1 MPPIWVAFFVQAK
14 NMKIAVINQHNPS
27 VKVIILPFLQDENL
41 ENLLQKSCQEF
52 TIDFD
57 LLKQDFK
64 AESKEIH
71 IIYSPQNQKII
82 CLGLGKKPNSTDV
95 IKAFRTLF
103 FKQKSKFP
111 SEVIIDV
118 NSLPEAWIEYIV
130 IGSMLGGYDLD
141 LYKTDKKNS
150 FPIFEK
156 EGIIYVL
163 SAAENAQNLADK
175 GKAISKTQMQ
185 MFDLMNAPANKKT
198 PISLAKWAIESGKKF
213 GYQVT
218 VLEKQQLK
226 SQKLDAL
233 LAVGQGS
240 EHPPVLIV
248 MEYRSLNATKTAGL
262 VGKGVT
268 FDTGGISIK
277 SSTNMHLMKSDMG
290 GAAAVFGAMEL
301 AAKLQLPINLIGIVP
316 ACENA
321 VDGKSFKPSDVIN
334 SYSSKTIEI
343 IDTDAE
349 GRLILADGL
358 SYMVKNFQPDVMID
372 LATLTGSCIAT
383 LGYHAAGMFTNND
396 ELAHNLSKAADQTGE
411 RLWRL
416 PLWDIYKEDIS
427 SDIADVR
434 NYSGKPMAGAISAT
448 KFLEVFTENHQN
460 WAHLDI
466 AGTAYSDT
474 EFAPQR
480 AGTAFGV
487 RLLLEFLENMV

>member
-1 MPPIWVAFFVQAK
+1 
-14 NMKIAVINQHNPS
+14 MKVNHITQLNPDT
-27 VKVIILPFLQDENL
+27 KVIIFSFLQDDNFETHLQKVSNDFELNL
-41 ENLLQKSCQEF
+41 E
-52 TIDFD
+52 

-64 AESKEIH
+64 GDLKEFQIV
-71 IIYSPQNQKII
+71 YSPDNQKII
-82 CLGLGKKPNSTDV
+82 LLGLGKKPNSSDI

-103 FKQKSKFP
+103 LKQKSKLP
-111 SEVIIDV
+111 SEVTIDV
-118 NSLPEAWIEYIV
+118 RNLSSDLIEYV
-130 IGSMLGGYDLD
+130 VNGSMLGGYDLD
-141 LYKTDKKNS
+141 LYKTETKKA
-150 FPIFEK
+150 FPVFEK
-156 EGIIYVL
+156 EGLINILSTAETTEKAIIR
-163 SAAENAQNLADK
+163 

-198 PISLAKWAIESGKKF
+198 PYILAKWAVDSGKKF
-213 GYQVT
+213 DYSVT
-218 VLEKQQLK
+218 ILEKQQLK

-240 EHPPVLIV
+240 EHPPVLII
-248 MEYRSLNATKTAGL
+248 MEYKSPEAKQKVGL

-290 GAAAVFGAMEL
+290 GAAAVFGTIEL
-301 AAKLQLPINLIGIVP
+301 AAKLKLPVHLIGIVP
-316 ACENA
+316 VCENS
-321 VDGKSFKPSDVIN
+321 VDAKSFKPSDVIG
-334 SYSSKTIEI
+334 SYSGKTIEI

-358 SYMVKNFQPDVMID
+358 NYLVKNYQPDTMID
-372 LATLTGSCIAT
+372 LATLTGSCVAT

-396 ELAHNLSKAADQTGE
+396 ELAQNLTKAADKTGE

-416 PLWDIYKEDIS
+416 PLWDIYKEDIT

-466 AGTAYSDT
+466 AGTAFGDI

-480 AGTAFGV
+480 TGTAFGV
-487 RLLLEFLENMV
+487 RLLLEYLENMG

>member
-1 MPPIWVAFFVQAK
+1 
-14 NMKIAVINQHNPS
+14 MKINHISQLNPDT
-27 VKVIILPFLQDENL
+27 KVIIFSFLQDDNFETNLQKVSNDFELNL
-41 ENLLQKSCQEF
+41 E
-52 TIDFD
+52 

-64 AESKEIH
+64 GDLKDFQIA
-71 IIYSPQNQKII
+71 YSLNNQKII
-82 CLGLGKKPNSTDV
+82 LLGLGKNPNSSDI

-103 FKQKSKFP
+103 LKQKSKLP
-111 SEVIIDV
+111 NEVTIDV
-118 NSLPEAWIEYIV
+118 QNLTDNLIEYVV
-130 IGSMLGGYDLD
+130 IGSMLGGYNLD
-141 LYKTDKKNS
+141 LYKTEDKKT
-150 FPIFEK
+150 FPEFEK
-156 EGIIYVL
+156 EGLINILSTYETTEKAIIR
-163 SAAENAQNLADK
+163 

-198 PISLAKWAIESGKKF
+198 PYILAKWAIDSGKKF
-213 GYQVT
+213 DYSVT
-218 VLEKQQLK
+218 ILEKQQLK

-240 EHPPVLIV
+240 EHPPLLII
-248 MEYRSLNATKTAGL
+248 MEYKSLETKQKVGL

-277 SSTNMHLMKSDMG
+277 SSTNMHLMKSDIG
-290 GAAAVFGAMEL
+290 GAVAVFGTIEL
-301 AAKLQLPINLIGIVP
+301 AAKLKLPVHLVGIIPV
-316 ACENA
+316 CENS
-321 VDGKSFKPSDVIN
+321 VDGKSFKPSDVIG
-334 SYSSKTIEI
+334 SYSGKTIEI

-358 SYMVKNFQPDVMID
+358 NYLVKNYQPDTMID
-372 LATLTGSCIAT
+372 LATLTGSCVAT
-383 LGYHAAGMFTNND
+383 LGYHAAGMFTNNN
-396 ELAHNLSKAADQTGE
+396 ELAKNLTKAADQTGE

-416 PLWDIYKEDIS
+416 PLWDVYKEDIS

-466 AGTAYSDT
+466 AGTAFGDI

-480 AGTAFGV
+480 TGTAFGV
-487 RLLLEFLENMV
+487 RLLLEYLENMV

>member
-1 MPPIWVAFFVQAK
+1 
-14 NMKIAVINQHNPS
+14 MKIKVINQHISS

-41 ENLLQKSCQEF
+41 ENLLQTTCQEF

-64 AESKEIH
+64 AEAKEVH
-71 IIYSPQNQKII
+71 IVYSPQNQKII
-82 CLGLGKKPNSTDV
+82 CLGLGKNPDSAEV

-103 FKQKSKFP
+103 FKQKSKLP
-111 SEVIIDV
+111 NEVTIDV
-118 NSLPEAWIEYIV
+118 QNLPEAWTEYTV

-141 LYKTDKKNS
+141 LYKTDVRKL

-163 SAAENAQNLADK
+163 SSYNNAQNLADR

-185 MFDLMNAPANKKT
+185 IFDLMNAPANKKT
-198 PISLAKWAIESGKKF
+198 PISLAKWAIGSGDKF
-213 GYQVT
+213 GYKVT
-218 VLEKQQLK
+218 VLEKPQLK

-248 MEYRSLNATKTAGL
+248 MEYRSAEATQTVGL

-277 SSTNMHLMKSDMG
+277 SSSNMHLMKSDMG
-290 GAAAVFGAMEL
+290 GAAAVLGAMEL

-334 SYSSKTIEI
+334 SYSGKTIEI

-372 LATLTGSCIAT
+372 LATLTGSVIST

-396 ELAHNLSKAADQTGE
+396 DLAHKLTQAANQTGE

-416 PLWDIYKEDIS
+416 PLWDIYKEDIT
-427 SDIADVR
+427 SDVADVR
-434 NYSGKPMAGAISAT
+434 NFSGKPMAGAISAT
-448 KFLEVFTENHQN
+448 KFLEVFTDNHQR
-460 WAHLDI
+460 WTHLDI
-466 AGTAYSDT
+466 AGTAFGDT

-487 RLLLEFLENMV
+487 RLLLEFLEKHI

>member
-1 MPPIWVAFFVQAK
+1 MLPVWVAFFVK
-14 NMKIAVINQHNPS
+14 LKSMKINVINDHKSS
-27 VKVIILPFLQDENL
+27 VKVIILPFLQDEHF
-41 ENLLQKSCQEF
+41 ENLLQKSSQ
-52 TIDFD
+52 DFGVNFE

-71 IIYSPQNQKII
+71 VIYSPQNQKII
-82 CLGLGKKPNSTDV
+82 CLGLGKNPNSSDI

-103 FKQKSKFP
+103 FKQKSKL
-111 SEVIIDV
+111 SAEVTIDV
-118 NSLPEAWIEYIV
+118 SSLPESLTEYAV

-141 LYKTDKKNS
+141 LYKTEKKNS

-156 EGIIYVL
+156 EGIINVL
-163 SAAENAQNLADK
+163 SSKKNAQMLADR

-185 MFDLMNAPANKKT
+185 IFDLMNAPANKKT
-198 PISLAKWAIESGKKF
+198 PQSLAKWATDSGKKF
-213 GYQVT
+213 GYKVT
-218 VLEKQQLK
+218 VLEQQQLK
-226 SQKLDAL
+226 SQRLEAL

-240 EHPPVLIV
+240 EHSPVLIV
-248 MEYRSLNATKTAGL
+248 MEYRSSEATQTVGL

-321 VDGKSFKPSDVIN
+321 VDGKSFKPSDVIG
-334 SYSSKTIEI
+334 SYSGKTIEI

-358 SYMVKNFQPDVMID
+358 NYMVKNFQPDVMID

-396 ELAHNLSKAADQTGE
+396 ELAQKLTQAADQTGE

-416 PLWDIYKEDIS
+416 PLWDVYKEDIS

-434 NYSGKPMAGAISAT
+434 NFSGKPMAGAISAT

-466 AGTAYSDT
+466 AGTAYGDT

-487 RLLLEFLENMV
+487 RLLLEFLEK

>member
-1 MPPIWVAFFVQAK
+1 
-14 NMKIAVINQHNPS
+14 MKINHISQLKPDT
-27 VKVIILPFLQDENL
+27 KVIIFSFLQDDNFETH
-41 ENLLQKSCQEF
+41 LQKISNDFELN
-52 TIDFD
+52 FD

-64 AESKEIH
+64 ADLKEFQVV
-71 IIYSPQNQKII
+71 YSPQNQKVIL
-82 CLGLGKKPNSTDV
+82 LGLGKNPNSSDI

-103 FKQKSKFP
+103 LKQKSKLP
-111 SEVIIDV
+111 NEVTIDV
-118 NSLPEAWIEYIV
+118 QNLPETWIEYAV

-141 LYKTDKKNS
+141 LYKTEDKKT
-150 FPIFEK
+150 FPVFTK
-156 EGIIYVL
+156 EGIINIL
-163 SAAENAQNLADK
+163 STSKTTENFIIR

-198 PISLAKWAIESGKKF
+198 PQTLAKWAVDSGKKF
-213 GYQVT
+213 DYSVT
-218 VLEKQQLK
+218 ILEKQQLK

-240 EHPPVLIV
+240 EHPPVLII
-248 MEYRSLNATKTAGL
+248 MEYKSPEAKQKVGL

-290 GAAAVFGAMEL
+290 GAAAVMGTIEL
-301 AAKLQLPINLIGIVP
+301 AAKLKLPVHLIGIIP
-316 ACENA
+316 ACENS

-334 SYSSKTIEI
+334 SYSGKTIEI

-358 SYMVKNFQPDVMID
+358 NYLVKNYQPDTMID
-372 LATLTGSCIAT
+372 LATLTGSCVAT

-396 ELAHNLSKAADQTGE
+396 NLAQNLTKAADQTGE

-416 PLWDIYKEDIS
+416 PLWDIYKEDIT

-460 WAHLDI
+460 WVHLDI
-466 AGTAYSDT
+466 AGTAFGDT

-487 RLLLEFLENMV
+487 RLLLAFLENMV

>member
-1 MPPIWVAFFVQAK
+1 
-14 NMKIAVINQHNPS
+14 MKIKVINEHIAS

-41 ENLLQKSCQEF
+41 DNLLQKTCQKF
-52 TIDFD
+52 TIDFE

-71 IIYSPQNQKII
+71 IVYSPQNQKII
-82 CLGLGKKPNSTDV
+82 CLGLGKNSNSSEV

-103 FKQKSKFP
+103 FKQKSKLP
-111 SEVIIDV
+111 AEVMIEV
-118 NSLPEAWIEYIV
+118 SSLPEAWTEYAI

-141 LYKTDKKNS
+141 LYKTENKNS
-150 FPIFEK
+150 FPVFEK
-156 EGIIYVL
+156 KGIIYIL
-163 SAAENAQNLADK
+163 SSEKNAQNLAVR
-175 GKAISKTQMQ
+175 GKEISKTQMQ
-185 MFDLMNAPANKKT
+185 IFDLMNAPANKKT
-198 PISLAKWAIESGKKF
+198 PQTLAKWAVDSGKKF
-213 GYQVT
+213 GYKVT

-248 MEYRSLNATKTAGL
+248 MEYRSPEATQMVGL

-334 SYSSKTIEI
+334 SYSGKSIEI

-372 LATLTGSCIAT
+372 LATLTGSVIST

-396 ELAHNLSKAADQTGE
+396 DLAQKLTQAANQTGE

-427 SDIADVR
+427 SDVADVR
-434 NYSGKPMAGAISAT
+434 NFSGKPMAGAISAT

-466 AGTAYSDT
+466 AGTAFGDT

-487 RLLLEFLENMV
+487 RLLLDFLERMITIA

>member
-1 MPPIWVAFFVQAK
+1 
-14 NMKIAVINQHNPS
+14 MKINHITQLNSAS
-27 VKVIILPFLQDENL
+27 KVIVLSFLEDDNFESQ
-41 ENLLQKSCQEF
+41 LQKSCSDYGLNFGLVKQEF
-52 TIDFD
+52 KAD
-57 LLKQDFK
+57 LKEFAIFYN
-64 AESKEIH
+64 AES
-71 IIYSPQNQKII
+71 QKVIL
-82 CLGLGKKPNSTDV
+82 LGLGKKSNALDI

-103 FKQKSKFP
+103 LKQKTKLP
-111 SEVIIDV
+111 DGVTIDV
-118 NSLPEAWIEYIV
+118 QNLPNQWIEYAV

-141 LYKTDKKNS
+141 LYKTERKGTS
-150 FPIFEK
+150 PIFQK
-156 EGIIYVL
+156 DGVL
-163 SAAENAQNLADK
+163 NILSSTENTNDLIVRA
-175 GKAISKTQMQ
+175 KAIAKTQMQ
-185 MFDLMNAPANKKT
+185 IFDLMNAPANKKT
-198 PISLAKWAIESGKKF
+198 PQTLADWAVNSGKKF
-213 GYQVT
+213 GYSVN

-248 MEYRSLNATKTAGL
+248 MEYKSPEAKYKVGL

-277 SSTNMHLMKSDMG
+277 SSINMHLMKSDMG
-290 GAAAVFGAMEL
+290 GAAAVLGTIEL
-301 AAKLQLPINLIGIVP
+301 AAKLQLPVHLVGIVP
-316 ACENA
+316 ACENS
-321 VDGKSFKPSDVIN
+321 VDGKSFKPSDVIG
-334 SYSSKTIEI
+334 SYSGKTIEI

-358 SYMVKNFQPDVMID
+358 NYLVKNYQPDTMID
-372 LATLTGSCIAT
+372 LATLTGSCVAT
-383 LGYHAAGMFTNND
+383 LGYHAAGLFTNND
-396 ELAHNLSKAADQTGE
+396 ELAQNLAKAGDQTGE

-416 PLWDIYKEDIS
+416 PLWDIYKEDIT
-427 SDIADVR
+427 SDVADVR

-466 AGTAYSDT
+466 AGTAFGDI

-487 RLLLEFLENMV
+487 RLLLEFLEKMV

>member
-1 MPPIWVAFFVQAK
+1 
-14 NMKIAVINQHNPS
+14 MKINHITQINPDS
-27 VKVIILPFLQDENL
+27 KVVVLSFLQDDNFASQ
-41 ENLLQKSCQEF
+41 LQKSCLDYGLNSE
-52 TIDFD
+52 
-57 LLKQDFK
+57 LVKQDFK
-64 AESKEIH
+64 ADLKEFAIF
-71 IIYSPQNQKII
+71 YNAEGQKVIF
-82 CLGLGKKPNSTDV
+82 LGLGKKSNTLDI

-103 FKQKSKFP
+103 LKQKAKLP
-111 SEVIIDV
+111 DGVTIDV
-118 NSLPEAWIEYIV
+118 QNLPTEWIEYVV

-141 LYKTDKKNS
+141 LYKTDKKET
-150 FPIFEK
+150 PA
-156 EGIIYVL
+156 IYQKDGVL
-163 SAAENAQNLADK
+163 NILSSVENTNDLIARA
-175 GKAISKTQMQ
+175 KAIAKTQMQ
-185 MFDLMNAPANKKT
+185 VFDLMNAPANKKT
-198 PISLAKWAIESGKKF
+198 PQTLADWAVNSGKKF
-213 GYQVT
+213 GYSVSI
-218 VLEKQQLK
+218 LEKQQLK

-248 MEYRSLNATKTAGL
+248 LEYKSPEAKQKVGL

-290 GAAAVFGAMEL
+290 GAAAVLGTIEL
-301 AAKLQLPINLIGIVP
+301 AAKLQLPVHLIGVIP

-321 VDGKSFKPSDVIN
+321 VDGKSFKPSDVIG
-334 SYSSKTIEI
+334 SYSGKTIEI

-358 SYMVKNFQPDVMID
+358 NYLVKNYQPDTMID
-372 LATLTGSCIAT
+372 LATLTGSCVAT
-383 LGYHAAGMFTNND
+383 LGYHAAGLFTNND
-396 ELAHNLSKAADQTGE
+396 ELAQTLAKAGDQTGE

-416 PLWDIYKEDIS
+416 PLWDIYKEDIT
-427 SDIADVR
+427 SDVADVR

-466 AGTAYSDT
+466 AGTAFGDI

-487 RLLLEFLENMV
+487 RLLLEFLEKMV

>member
-1 MPPIWVAFFVQAK
+1 MRLSWKTVLQ
-14 NMKIAVINQHNPS
+14 NMKINHISQLNPDT
-27 VKVIILPFLQDENL
+27 KVIVFSFLQDENL
-41 ENLLQKSCQEF
+41 ETHLQKVSN
-52 TIDFD
+52 DFELNLE

-64 AESKEIH
+64 ADLKEFQVV
-71 IIYSPQNQKII
+71 YSPKNQKVIL
-82 CLGLGKKPNSTDV
+82 LGLGKNPNSSDI

-103 FKQKSKFP
+103 LKQKSKLP
-111 SEVIIDV
+111 NEVTIDV
-118 NSLPEAWIEYIV
+118 QNLPVTWTEYVV

-141 LYKTDKKNS
+141 LYKTEGKKT
-150 FPIFEK
+150 FPVFEK
-156 EGIIYVL
+156 EGIINIL
-163 SAAENAQNLADK
+163 SKIEYTEAFIIR

-185 MFDLMNAPANKKT
+185 IFDLMNAPANKKT
-198 PISLAKWAIESGKKF
+198 PYVLAKWAVDSGERF
-213 GYQVT
+213 GYSVT

-226 SQKLDAL
+226 TQKLDAL

-248 MEYRSLNATKTAGL
+248 MEYKSPKAKQKVGL

-277 SSTNMHLMKSDMG
+277 SSTNLHLMKSDMG
-290 GAAAVFGAMEL
+290 GAAAVMGAIEL
-301 AAKLQLPINLIGIVP
+301 AAKLKLPVHLVGIIP
-316 ACENA
+316 ACENS

-334 SYSSKTIEI
+334 SYSGKTIEI

-358 SYMVKNFQPDVMID
+358 NYLVRNYQPDTMID
-372 LATLTGSCIAT
+372 LATLTGSCVAT

-396 ELAHNLSKAADQTGE
+396 ALAQNLTKAADQTGE

-416 PLWDIYKEDIS
+416 PMWDIYKEDIT

-466 AGTAYSDT
+466 AGTAFGDT

>member
-1 MPPIWVAFFVQAK
+1 
-14 NMKIAVINQHNPS
+14 MKIQVINEHIS
-27 VKVIILPFLQDENL
+27 SIKVIILPFLQDENL
-41 ENLLQKSCQEF
+41 ENLLQKTCQEF
-52 TIDFD
+52 SIDFE

-71 IIYSPQNQKII
+71 IVYSPQNQKII
-82 CLGLGKKPNSTDV
+82 CLGLGKNPNSSEV

-103 FKQKSKFP
+103 FKQKSKLP
-111 SEVIIDV
+111 NEVIIDV
-118 NSLPEAWIEYIV
+118 QNLPEAWTEHVV

-141 LYKTDKKNS
+141 LYKTDARKS
-150 FPIFEK
+150 FPVFEK
-156 EGIIYVL
+156 EGTINIL
-163 SAAENAQNLADK
+163 SSFNNAQKLADR

-185 MFDLMNAPANKKT
+185 VFDLMNAPANKKT
-198 PISLAKWAIESGKKF
+198 PQTLAKWAIDSGKKF
-213 GYQVT
+213 GYKVT

-248 MEYRSLNATKTAGL
+248 MEYHSPKATQTVGL

-301 AAKLQLPINLIGIVP
+301 AAKLQLTINLIGIVP

-321 VDGKSFKPSDVIN
+321 VDGKSFKPSDVIG
-334 SYSSKTIEI
+334 SYSGKTIEI

-372 LATLTGSCIAT
+372 LATLTGSVIST

-396 ELAHNLSKAADQTGE
+396 ELAQSLTKAADQTGE

-416 PLWDIYKEDIS
+416 PLWDVYKEDIT
-427 SDIADVR
+427 SDVADVR
-434 NYSGKPMAGAISAT
+434 NFSGKPMAGAISAT
-448 KFLEVFTENHQN
+448 KFLEVFTDNHQKY
-460 WAHLDI
+460 AHLDI
-466 AGTAYSDT
+466 AGTAYGDT

-487 RLLLEFLENMV
+487 RLLLEFFESKQ

>member
-1 MPPIWVAFFVQAK
+1 
-14 NMKIAVINQHNPS
+14 MKINNISQLNPDT
-27 VKVIILPFLQDENL
+27 KVIIFSFLQDNNFDTHLQKVSNDFELNL
-41 ENLLQKSCQEF
+41 E
-52 TIDFD
+52 

-64 AESKEIH
+64 GDLKEFQIT
-71 IIYSPQNQKII
+71 YSPNNQKVIL
-82 CLGLGKKPNSTDV
+82 LGLGKKPNSSDI

-103 FKQKSKFP
+103 LKQKSKLP
-111 SEVIIDV
+111 SEATIDV
-118 NSLPEAWIEYIV
+118 QNLSDELVEYVV
-130 IGSMLGGYDLD
+130 IGSMLGGYNLD
-141 LYKTDKKNS
+141 LYKTEDKKTFS
-150 FPIFEK
+150 LFEK
-156 EGIIYVL
+156 EGVINILSTADTTEKAIIR
-163 SAAENAQNLADK
+163 

-198 PISLAKWAIESGKKF
+198 PYILAKWAVDSGKKF
-213 GYQVT
+213 DYSVT
-218 VLEKQQLK
+218 ILEKQQLK

-240 EHPPVLIV
+240 ENPPVLII
-248 MEYRSLNATKTAGL
+248 MEYKSPEAKQKVGL

-290 GAAAVFGAMEL
+290 GAAAVFGTIEL
-301 AAKLQLPINLIGIVP
+301 AAKLKLPVHLIGIVP
-316 ACENA
+316 ACENS
-321 VDGKSFKPSDVIN
+321 VDGKSFKPSDVIG
-334 SYSSKTIEI
+334 SYSGKTIEI

-358 SYMVKNFQPDVMID
+358 NYLVKNYQPDTMID
-372 LATLTGSCIAT
+372 LATLTGSCVAT

-396 ELAHNLSKAADQTGE
+396 ELAQNLTKAADQTGE

-416 PLWDIYKEDIS
+416 PLWDVYKEDIT

-466 AGTAYSDT
+466 AGTAFGDI

-480 AGTAFGV
+480 TGTAFGV
-487 RLLLEFLENMV
+487 RLLLEYLENIV

>member
-1 MPPIWVAFFVQAK
+1 
-14 NMKIAVINQHNPS
+14 MKINHISQLNPDAR
-27 VKVIILPFLQDENL
+27 VIIFSFLQDAQFETQ
-41 ENLLQKSCQEF
+41 LQKVSNNFELNF
-52 TIDFD
+52 E

-64 AESKEIH
+64 ADLKEFQVT
-71 IIYSPQNQKII
+71 YSPNNQKVIL
-82 CLGLGKKPNSTDV
+82 LGLGKNPNSSDI

-103 FKQKSKFP
+103 LKQKSKLP
-111 SEVIIDV
+111 NDV
-118 NSLPEAWIEYIV
+118 TVDVQNLPETWTEYV
-130 IGSMLGGYDLD
+130 VVGSMLGGYDLD
-141 LYKTDKKNS
+141 LYKTEDKKT
-150 FPIFEK
+150 FPVFTK
-156 EGIIYVL
+156 EGIINIL
-163 SAAENAQNLADK
+163 STFESAEK
-175 GKAISKTQMQ
+175 FIIRGKAISKTQMQ
-185 MFDLMNAPANKKT
+185 MFDLMNAPANRKT
-198 PISLAKWAIESGKKF
+198 PYVLAKWAIDSGKKF
-213 GYQVT
+213 NYSVT
-218 VLEKQQLK
+218 ILEKQQLK
-226 SQKLDAL
+226 SQKLEAL

-240 EHPPVLIV
+240 EHPPVLII
-248 MEYRSLNATKTAGL
+248 MEYKSPEAKQKVGL

-290 GAAAVFGAMEL
+290 GAAAVMGTIEL
-301 AAKLQLPINLIGIVP
+301 AVKLKLPVHLVGIIP
-316 ACENA
+316 ACENS
-321 VDGKSFKPSDVIN
+321 VDGKSFKPSDVIG
-334 SYSSKTIEI
+334 SYSGKTIEI

-358 SYMVKNFQPDVMID
+358 NYLVRNHQPDTMID
-372 LATLTGSCIAT
+372 LATLTGSCVAT

-396 ELAHNLSKAADQTGE
+396 NLAQNLTEAADQTGE

-416 PLWDIYKEDIS
+416 PLWDIYKEDIT

-466 AGTAYSDT
+466 AGTAFGDT

-487 RLLLEFLENMV
+487 RLLLEFLENMG

>member
-1 MPPIWVAFFVQAK
+1 
-14 NMKIAVINQHNPS
+14 MKINHITQLNLDS
-27 VKVIILPFLQDENL
+27 KVIVLSFLQDDTFEKQ
-41 ENLLQKSCQEF
+41 LQKSCSGYGLN
-52 TIDFD
+52 FD
-57 LLKQDFK
+57 LVKQDFK
-64 AESKEIH
+64 ADLKEFQFF
-71 IIYSPQNQKII
+71 YTTENQKII
-82 CLGLGKKPNSTDV
+82 FLGLGKKTNSSDV

-103 FKQKSKFP
+103 LKQKTKLP
-111 SEVIIDV
+111 DGVTIDV
-118 NSLPEAWIEYIV
+118 QNLPTEWIEFAV

-141 LYKTDKKNS
+141 LYKTERKGTS
-150 FPIFEK
+150 PIFQK
-156 EGIIYVL
+156 DGVL
-163 SAAENAQNLADK
+163 NILSSDK
-175 GKAISKTQMQ
+175 NTNDLIVRGKAIAKTQMQ
-185 MFDLMNAPANKKT
+185 IFDLMNTPANKKT
-198 PISLAKWAIESGKKF
+198 PYTLAKWATDSGNKF
-213 GYQVT
+213 GYSVT
-218 VLEKQQLK
+218 ILEKQQLK
-226 SQKLDAL
+226 SQKLEAL

-248 MEYRSLNATKTAGL
+248 MEYKSPKATQKIGL

-290 GAAAVFGAMEL
+290 GAAAVLGTIEL
-301 AAKLQLPINLIGIVP
+301 AAKLELPVHLIGIIP
-316 ACENA
+316 ACENS
-321 VDGKSFKPSDVIN
+321 VDGKSFKPSDVIG
-334 SYSSKTIEI
+334 SYSGKTIEI

-358 SYMVKNFQPDVMID
+358 NYLVKNYHPDTMID
-372 LATLTGSCIAT
+372 LATLTGSCVAT

-396 ELAHNLSKAADQTGE
+396 ELAQNLTKAADQTGE

-416 PLWDIYKEDIS
+416 PLWDVYKEDIS

-466 AGTAYSDT
+466 AGTAYGDI

-487 RLLLEFLENMV
+487 RLLLEFLEKMV

>member
-1 MPPIWVAFFVQAK
+1 
-14 NMKIAVINQHNPS
+14 MKVNHITQLNPDT
-27 VKVIILPFLQDENL
+27 KVIIFSFLQDDNFETHLQKVSNDFELNL
-41 ENLLQKSCQEF
+41 E
-52 TIDFD
+52 

-64 AESKEIH
+64 GDLKEFQIV
-71 IIYSPQNQKII
+71 YSPDNQKII
-82 CLGLGKKPNSTDV
+82 LLGLGKKPNSSDI

-103 FKQKSKFP
+103 LKQKSKLP
-111 SEVIIDV
+111 SEVTIDV
-118 NSLPEAWIEYIV
+118 RNLSSDLIEYV
-130 IGSMLGGYDLD
+130 VNGSMLGGYDLD
-141 LYKTDKKNS
+141 LYKTETKKA
-150 FPIFEK
+150 FPVFEK
-156 EGIIYVL
+156 EGLINILSTAETTEKAIIR
-163 SAAENAQNLADK
+163 

-198 PISLAKWAIESGKKF
+198 PYILAKWAVDSGKKF
-213 GYQVT
+213 DYSVT
-218 VLEKQQLK
+218 ILEKQQLK

-240 EHPPVLIV
+240 EHPPVLII
-248 MEYRSLNATKTAGL
+248 MEYKSPEAKQKVGL

-290 GAAAVFGAMEL
+290 GAAAVFGTIEL
-301 AAKLQLPINLIGIVP
+301 AAKLKLPMHLIGIVP
-316 ACENA
+316 VCENS
-321 VDGKSFKPSDVIN
+321 VDAKSFKPSDVIG
-334 SYSSKTIEI
+334 SYSGKTIEI

-358 SYMVKNFQPDVMID
+358 NYLVKNYQPDTMID
-372 LATLTGSCIAT
+372 LATLTGSCVAT
-383 LGYHAAGMFTNND
+383 LGYHAAGMFANND
-396 ELAHNLSKAADQTGE
+396 ELAQNLTKAADKTGE

-416 PLWDIYKEDIS
+416 PLWDIYKEDIT

-466 AGTAYSDT
+466 AGTAFGDI

-480 AGTAFGV
+480 TGTAFGV
-487 RLLLEFLENMV
+487 RLLLEYLENMG

>member
-1 MPPIWVAFFVQAK
+1 
-14 NMKIAVINQHNPS
+14 MKINVINEHNPS
-27 VKVIILPFLQDENL
+27 VKIIILPFLQDENL
-41 ENLLQKSCQEF
+41 DNLLQKSCQEF
-52 TIDFD
+52 AIDFE

-71 IIYSPQNQKII
+71 IVYSTQSHKII
-82 CLGLGKKPNSTDV
+82 CLGLGKNPNSSEL

-103 FKQKSKFP
+103 FKQKSKLP
-111 SEVIIDV
+111 SEVTIDV
-118 NSLPEAWIEYIV
+118 NSLPKGWIEYTV
-130 IGSMLGGYDLD
+130 IGSMLGGYDFD
-141 LYKTDKKNS
+141 LYKTEKKNS
-150 FPIFEK
+150 FPVFEK
-156 EGIIYVL
+156 EGTINIL
-163 SAAENAQNLADK
+163 SSEENAQILADR

-185 MFDLMNAPANKKT
+185 IFDLMNAPANKKT
-198 PISLAKWAIESGKKF
+198 PVSMAKWAIESGNKF
-213 GYQVT
+213 GFQVS

-248 MEYRSLNATKTAGL
+248 MEYRSLNATQTVGI

-334 SYSSKTIEI
+334 SYSGKSIEI

-396 ELAHNLSKAADQTGE
+396 ELAQNLTKAADQTGE
-411 RLWRL
+411 RLWRF
-416 PLWDIYKEDIS
+416 PLWDVYKEDIT

-466 AGTAYSDT
+466 AGTAYGDT

-487 RLLLEFLENMV
+487 RLLLEFLENLI

>member
-1 MPPIWVAFFVQAK
+1 
-14 NMKIAVINQHNPS
+14 MKINVINEHKSS
-27 VKVIILPFLQDENL
+27 VKVIILPFVQDENF
-41 ENLLQKSCQEF
+41 ENLLQKIAQ
-52 TIDFD
+52 DFSINFE

-71 IIYSPQNQKII
+71 VIYSPQNQKII
-82 CLGLGKKPNSTDV
+82 FLGLGKNPNSSEV

-103 FKQKSKFP
+103 FKQKSKLP
-111 SEVIIDV
+111 AEVTIDV
-118 NSLPEAWIEYIV
+118 RSLPKSWTEYAV

-141 LYKTDKKNS
+141 LYKTEKKNS
-150 FPIFEK
+150 FPVFEK
-156 EGIIYVL
+156 EGIINVL
-163 SAAENAQNLADK
+163 SSEKNAQMLADR

-185 MFDLMNAPANKKT
+185 IFDLMNAPANKKT
-198 PISLAKWAIESGKKF
+198 PQSLAKWAVDSGKKF
-213 GYQVT
+213 GYKVT

-248 MEYRSLNATKTAGL
+248 MEYRSSEATQTVGL

-321 VDGKSFKPSDVIN
+321 VDGKAFKPSDVIG
-334 SYSSKTIEI
+334 SYSGKTIEI

-358 SYMVKNFQPDVMID
+358 NYMVKNFQPDVMID

-396 ELAHNLSKAADQTGE
+396 ELAQKLTQAADQTGE

-416 PLWDIYKEDIS
+416 PLWDVYKEDIS

-460 WAHLDI
+460 WVHLDI
-466 AGTAYSDT
+466 AGTAFGDT

-487 RLLLEFLENMV
+487 RLLLEFLEE

>member
-1 MPPIWVAFFVQAK
+1 
-14 NMKIAVINQHNPS
+14 MKINRITQLNPDT
-27 VKVIILPFLQDENL
+27 KVIIFSFLQDDNFETHLQKVSNDFELNL
-41 ENLLQKSCQEF
+41 E
-52 TIDFD
+52 

-64 AESKEIH
+64 GDLKEFQIV
-71 IIYSPQNQKII
+71 YSPNNQKII
-82 CLGLGKKPNSTDV
+82 LLGLGKKPNSSDI

-103 FKQKSKFP
+103 LKQKSKLP
-111 SEVIIDV
+111 SEVTIDV
-118 NSLPEAWIEYIV
+118 RNLSSDLIEYV
-130 IGSMLGGYDLD
+130 VNGSMLGGYDLD
-141 LYKTDKKNS
+141 LYKTEAKKA
-150 FPIFEK
+150 FPVFEK
-156 EGIIYVL
+156 EGLINILSTAETIEKAIIR
-163 SAAENAQNLADK
+163 

-198 PISLAKWAIESGKKF
+198 PYILAKWAVDSGKKF
-213 GYQVT
+213 DYSVT
-218 VLEKQQLK
+218 ILEKQQLK

-240 EHPPVLIV
+240 EHPPVLII
-248 MEYRSLNATKTAGL
+248 MEYKSPEAKQKIGL

-290 GAAAVFGAMEL
+290 GAAAVFGTIEL
-301 AAKLQLPINLIGIVP
+301 AAKLKLPVHLIGIVP
-316 ACENA
+316 ACENS
-321 VDGKSFKPSDVIN
+321 VDAKSFKPSDVIG
-334 SYSSKTIEI
+334 SYSGKTIEI

-358 SYMVKNFQPDVMID
+358 NYLVRNYQPDTLID
-372 LATLTGSCIAT
+372 LATLTGSCVAT

-396 ELAHNLSKAADQTGE
+396 ELAQNLTKAADQTGE

-416 PLWDIYKEDIS
+416 PLWDIYKEDIT

-466 AGTAYSDT
+466 AGTAFGDI

-480 AGTAFGV
+480 TGTAFGV
-487 RLLLEFLENMV
+487 RLLLEYLENMG

>member
-1 MPPIWVAFFVQAK
+1 M
-14 NMKIAVINQHNPS
+14 
-27 VKVIILPFLQDENL
+27 
-41 ENLLQKSCQEF
+41 
-52 TIDFD
+52 
-57 LLKQDFK
+57 
-64 AESKEIH
+64 
-71 IIYSPQNQKII
+71 
-82 CLGLGKKPNSTDV
+82 
-95 IKAFRTLF
+95 
-103 FKQKSKFP
+103 
-111 SEVIIDV
+111 
-118 NSLPEAWIEYIV
+118 
-130 IGSMLGGYDLD
+130 
-141 LYKTDKKNS
+141 
-150 FPIFEK
+150 
-156 EGIIYVL
+156 
-163 SAAENAQNLADK
+163 
-175 GKAISKTQMQ
+175 
-185 MFDLMNAPANKKT
+185 
-198 PISLAKWAIESGKKF
+198 AKWAIESGKKF
-213 GYQVT
+213 GYNVS

-248 MEYRSLNATKTAGL
+248 MEYRSPNATQTVGL

-301 AAKLQLPINLIGIVP
+301 AAKMQLPINLIGIVP
-316 ACENA
+316 ACENS

-334 SYSSKTIEI
+334 SYSGKTIEI

-372 LATLTGSCIAT
+372 LATLTGSVIAT

-396 ELAHNLSKAADQTGE
+396 NLAQKLTQAADQTGE

-466 AGTAYSDT
+466 AGTAYGDT

-487 RLLLEFLENMV
+487 RLLLEYLENMVYKSE

>member
-1 MPPIWVAFFVQAK
+1 MKFNILQQLDASAQIIVLPIV
-14 NMKIAVINQHNPS
+14 
-27 VKVIILPFLQDENL
+27 QDEYL
-41 ENLLQKSCQEF
+41 DKTLAIISHDYALDSS
-52 TIDFD
+52 T
-57 LLKQDFK
+57 LMRDFK
-64 AESKEIH
+64 ADFRESFSF
-71 IIYSPQNQKII
+71 YSSNNQKVML
-82 CLGLGKKPNSTDV
+82 LGLGKKNDSSE
-95 IKAFRTLF
+95 IIRAFRGF
-103 FKQKSKFP
+103 INQHKQKLSAQ
-111 SEVIIDV
+111 ITIDCRSIPESWVEYVV
-118 NSLPEAWIEYIV
+118 NGCLLATYK
-130 IGSMLGGYDLD
+130 LG
-141 LYKTDKKNS
+141 LYKTDDQILPTLFNAN
-150 FPIFEK
+150 
-156 EGIIYVL
+156 GIINIINTHEK
-163 SAAENAQNLADK
+163 AEEFSNK
-175 GKAISKTQMQ
+175 GQAIAETQLQ

-198 PISLAKWAIESGKKF
+198 PDSLAQWAVESGKK
-213 GYQVT
+213 YSYSVA

-240 EHPPVLIV
+240 EHAPVLIV
-248 MEYRSLNATKTAGL
+248 MEYKSPQATQKVGL

-290 GAAAVFGAMEL
+290 GAAAVFGVIEL
-301 AAKLQLPINLIGIVP
+301 AAKLQLPVHLIGIVP

-334 SYSSKTIEI
+334 SYSGKTIEI

-358 SYMVKNFQPDVMID
+358 NYLAKNYKPDVMID

-383 LGYHAAGMFTNND
+383 LGYHAAGMFSNND
-396 ELAHNLSKAADQTGE
+396 ELSQALTNAANQTGE
-411 RLWRL
+411 QLWRL
-416 PLWDIYKEDIS
+416 PLWDVYKEDIS

-434 NYSGKPMAGAISAT
+434 NFSGKPMAGAISAA
-448 KFLEVFTENHQN
+448 KFLEVFIENHPK

-466 AGTAYSDT
+466 AGMAYGDA

-487 RLLLEFLENMV
+487 RLLLAYLMA

>member
-1 MPPIWVAFFVQAK
+1 
-14 NMKIAVINQHNPS
+14 MKIKVINEHISS
-27 VKVIILPFLQDENL
+27 VKVVILPFFQEDNL
-41 ENLLQKSCQEF
+41 DSLLQKSCQEF
-52 TIDFD
+52 TIDFE
-57 LLKQDFK
+57 LLRQDFK
-64 AESKEIH
+64 AEAKEIH
-71 IIYSPQNQKII
+71 IVYSPQNQKII
-82 CLGLGKKPNSTDV
+82 YLGLGKNPNSSDV

-103 FKQKSKFP
+103 FKQKSKL
-111 SEVIIDV
+111 SAEITIDL
-118 NSLPEAWIEYIV
+118 NSLPEAWIEYAI

-141 LYKTDKKNS
+141 LYKTEKKNS
-150 FPIFEK
+150 FPVFEK
-156 EGIIYVL
+156 EGIIYIL
-163 SAAENAQNLADK
+163 SSKKNAQNLADR

-185 MFDLMNAPANKKT
+185 IFDLMNAPANKKT
-198 PISLAKWAIESGKKF
+198 PVSMAKWAIDSGKKF
-213 GYQVT
+213 GYKVT
-218 VLEKQQLK
+218 ILEKQQLK

-240 EHPPVLIV
+240 EHPPVLIL
-248 MEYRSLNATKTAGL
+248 MEYHPSNAMQTVGL

-277 SSTNMHLMKSDMG
+277 SSANMHLMKSDMG
-290 GAAAVFGAMEL
+290 GAAAVFGVMEL

-316 ACENA
+316 ACENS

-334 SYSSKTIEI
+334 SYSGKSIEI

-358 SYMVKNFQPDVMID
+358 NYMVKNFQPDVMID
-372 LATLTGSCIAT
+372 LATLTGSCIVT

-396 ELAHNLSKAADQTGE
+396 ELAQKLTQAADQTGE

-416 PLWDIYKEDIS
+416 PLWDIYKEDIT

-448 KFLEVFTENHQN
+448 KFLEVFTEAHQK

-466 AGTAYSDT
+466 AGTAFGDV

-480 AGTAFGV
+480 TGTAFGV
-487 RLLLEFLENMV
+487 RLLLEFLENMI

>member
-1 MPPIWVAFFVQAK
+1 MT
-14 NMKIAVINQHNPS
+14 INHISQLNPDT
-27 VKVIILPFLQDENL
+27 KVIILSFLQDDNFETQ
-41 ENLLQKSCQEF
+41 LQKVND
-52 TIDFD
+52 DFELNFE

-64 AESKEIH
+64 ADLKEFQAV
-71 IIYSPQNQKII
+71 YSLKNQKII
-82 CLGLGKKPNSTDV
+82 LLGLGKKPNSSDI

-103 FKQKSKFP
+103 LKYKSKLP
-111 SEVIIDV
+111 NEVTISV
-118 NSLPEAWIEYIV
+118 QNLPAEWVEYAV

-141 LYKTDKKNS
+141 LYKTEGKKT
-150 FPIFEK
+150 FPVFEK
-156 EGIIYVL
+156 DGVINILSTYESTEKAIIR
-163 SAAENAQNLADK
+163 

-198 PISLAKWAIESGKKF
+198 PHTLAKWAIESGKKF
-213 GYQVT
+213 DYSVT
-218 VLEKQQLK
+218 ILEKQQLK

-240 EHPPVLIV
+240 EHPPVLII
-248 MEYRSLNATKTAGL
+248 MEYKSPEATQKMGL

-290 GAAAVFGAMEL
+290 GAAAVFGTIEL
-301 AAKLQLPINLIGIVP
+301 AAKLKLPVHLIGIVP
-316 ACENA
+316 ACENS
-321 VDGKSFKPSDVIN
+321 VDGKSFKPSDVIS
-334 SYSSKTIEI
+334 SYSGKTIEI

-349 GRLILADGL
+349 GRVILADGL
-358 SYMVKNFQPDVMID
+358 NYLVRNYQPDTMID
-372 LATLTGSCIAT
+372 LATLTGSCVAT
-383 LGYHAAGMFTNND
+383 LGYHAAGMFTSND
-396 ELAHNLSKAADQTGE
+396 ELAQKLTNAADQTGE
-411 RLWRL
+411 KLWRL
-416 PLWDIYKEDIS
+416 PMWDIYKEDIT

-466 AGTAYSDT
+466 AGTAFGDV

-487 RLLLEFLENMV
+487 RLLLKFLENIA

>member
-1 MPPIWVAFFVQAK
+1 
-14 NMKIAVINQHNPS
+14 MKINHISQQNPDT
-27 VKVIILPFLQDENL
+27 KVIIFSLLQDDNFETQLQKVSSDFELNL
-41 ENLLQKSCQEF
+41 ELLA
-52 TIDFD
+52 
-57 LLKQDFK
+57 QDFK
-64 AESKEIH
+64 ADLKEFQVV
-71 IIYSPQNQKII
+71 YSPNNQKII
-82 CLGLGKKPNSTDV
+82 LLGLGKNPNSSDI
-95 IKAFRTLF
+95 IKAFRTMFL
-103 FKQKSKFP
+103 KQKSKFP
-111 SEVIIDV
+111 NEVTIDV
-118 NSLPEAWIEYIV
+118 RNLPDGWVEYAV

-141 LYKTDKKNS
+141 LYKTEVKKM
-150 FPIFEK
+150 FPVFEK
-156 EGIIYVL
+156 GGVINIL
-163 SAAENAQNLADK
+163 SASETTEK
-175 GKAISKTQMQ
+175 FIIRGKVISKTQMQ
-185 MFDLMNAPANKKT
+185 MFDLMNTPANKKT
-198 PISLAKWAIESGKKF
+198 PHILAKWAIDSGKKF
-213 GYQVT
+213 DYSVT

-240 EHPPVLIV
+240 EHPPVLII
-248 MEYRSLNATKTAGL
+248 MEYKSPEARQKIGL

-290 GAAAVFGAMEL
+290 GAAAVFGTIEL
-301 AAKLQLPINLIGIVP
+301 AAKLKLPVHLVGIVP
-316 ACENA
+316 ACENS
-321 VDGKSFKPSDVIN
+321 VDGKSFKPSDVIG
-334 SYSSKTIEI
+334 SYSGKTIEI

-358 SYMVKNFQPDVMID
+358 NYLVRNYQPDTMID
-372 LATLTGSCIAT
+372 LATLTGSCVAT

-396 ELAHNLSKAADQTGE
+396 ELAQNLTKAADQTGE

-416 PLWDIYKEDIS
+416 PLWDIYKEDIT

-448 KFLEVFTENHQN
+448 KFLEVFTDNHQN

-466 AGTAYSDT
+466 AGTAFGDI

-487 RLLLEFLENMV
+487 RLLLAFLENMV